1 MMNSHR
7 ISLSNIYPSV
17 DLKKKRDSWFC
28 NPQGVEIINDD
39 EGNVWATRGSKNA
52 IFVKVG

>member
-1 MMNSHR
+1 MMNSQR

-17 DLKKKRDSWFC
+17 DLKKKKDSWFC

>member
-7 ISLSNIYPSV
+7 ISLRNIT
-17 DLKKKRDSWFC
+17 DILLLMEKNDSWFFD
-28 NPQGVEIINDD
+28 PQGVEIINDD